1 LSRISDM
8 MSLGSKFLAMSMM
21 EFPNLLDKDYRT
33 LIIIM
38 LGLRLLPIEWGWILN
53 FVRNR
58 KLKKE
63 AMIMKKITKRIIKK
77 MKLNF
82 MISKHLQG
90 VIYQNRIIKFLL
102 KNHLVLLSQNNLC
115 IIFKINICQLRTEL
129 KLYRKKDKLLKT

>member
-1 LSRISDM
+1 MSRISDM
-8 MSLGSKFLAMSMM
+8 MSLGNKFLTISMM
-21 EFPNLLDKDYRT
+21 EFPKLLDKDYRT

-53 FVRNR
+53 FVSNR

-63 AMIMKKITKRIIKK
+63 AIILKKITKRIIKK

-90 VIYQNRIIKFLL
+90 VIYQNRIIRFLL
-102 KNHLVLLSQNNLC
+102 KNHLVFLSQNNLC

-129 KLYRKKDKLLKT
+129 KFNRKKDKLLKT